1 MNRYLI
7 IVLLFLAT
15 HVFAQQNSYNKSYK
29 KIDLF
34 SKFDEKLTFGL
45 SDSEI
50 KLFFKNALRLNNLN
64 FEEEG
69 YRYFLSVSHG
79 WKKNKSEPYK
89 INNFIRYLEFFYS
102 RFLGGYQTTHIREVS
117 RGGVV
122 GAHFHAERHIVHVR

>member
-50 KLFFKNALRLNNLN
+50 KLFFRNTKLSNNT
-64 FEEEG
+64 
-69 YRYFLSVSHG
+69 
-79 WKKNKSEPYK
+79 
-89 INNFIRYLEFFYS
+89 I
-102 RFLGGYQTTHIREVS
+102 
-117 RGGVV
+117 
-122 GAHFHAERHIVHVR
+122 

>member
-50 KLFFKNALRLNNLN
+50 KLFFKDALRLNNLN

-79 WKKNKSEPYK
+79 WKK
-89 INNFIRYLEFFYS
+89 IRVN
-102 RFLGGYQTTHIREVS
+102 RTK
-117 RGGVV
+117 
-122 GAHFHAERHIVHVR
+122 

>member
-34 SKFDEKLTFGL
+34 SKFDEKYAFGL

-50 KLFFKNALRLNNLN
+50 KLFFKDALRLNNLN
-64 FEEEG
+64 FEEE
-69 YRYFLSVSHG
+69 RLSLLSLSIS
-79 WKKNKSEPYK
+79 WLEK
-89 INNFIRYLEFFYS
+89 IRVNR
-102 RFLGGYQTTHIREVS
+102 TK
-117 RGGVV
+117 
-122 GAHFHAERHIVHVR
+122 

>member
-1 MNRYLI
+1 MNRYLT

-50 KLFFKNALRLNNLN
+50 KLFFKEAISLNNLN
-64 FEEEG
+64 YEEKG

-79 WKKNKSEPYK
+79 WKKNLSL
-89 INNFIRYLEFFYS
+89 I
-102 RFLGGYQTTHIREVS
+102 HI
-117 RGGVV
+117 
-122 GAHFHAERHIVHVR
+122 

>member
-50 KLFFKNALRLNNLN
+50 KLFFKDALGLNNLN

-89 INNFIRYLEFFYS
+89 VNNFKGLS
-102 RFLGGYQTTHIREVS
+102 RWYIDIAKRPAVIKGFKALNESAVIDYP
-117 RGGVV
+117 
-122 GAHFHAERHIVHVR
+122 

>member
-50 KLFFKNALRLNNLN
+50 KLFLKM
-64 FEEEG
+64 
-69 YRYFLSVSHG
+69 H
-79 WKKNKSEPYK
+79 
-89 INNFIRYLEFFYS
+89 
-102 RFLGGYQTTHIREVS
+102 
-117 RGGVV
+117 
-122 GAHFHAERHIVHVR
+122 